1 MLKGK
6 KIPKEK
12 TVDQTLTLLSEGYD
26 FLPNRTYRENTNIVQ
41 TRLLGQ
47 KVICIS
53 GEEAARAFYDEERF
67 MRKSAVPKRI
77 QKALFGEHGVQV
89 LDDEDHKHR
98 KAMFMSFMTHESLGR
113 LETIARREWRAA
125 AQSWRNE
132 QEIVLLEEAKITL
145 CRIAC
150 EWAGVPLFEDE
161 VKDRAQ
167 QLFDMVDSIGGVG
180 VRYQRGRKAR
190 KQTEDWVADLIRQV
204 RDGRLHPSEET
215 ALYIMAHHTELDGE
229 LMDPKV
235 AAVEVIN
242 IIRPMVAI
250 SYFVVFGA
258 LALHE
263 HPSVRERLK
272 LEDGRYSKM
281 VVQEVRRYY
290 PFAPMLGARV
300 RADFL
305 WEGYT
310 FKKGT
315 LVLLDLYG
323 TNHHPGLWE
332 NPDEFDPDRFKDWK
346 KSPFQFIP
354 QGGGDYDKGHRCAGE
369 WATVKVMQIVM
380 ELLAVELDYEVCE
393 QDLTFSMVRIPTAPE
408 SGFRMKV
415 HGLRSKAMDQYAEQH
430 TKDIHN

>member
-1 MLKGK
+1 MIKARK
-6 KIPKEK
+6 MPKER
-12 TVDQTLTLLSEGYD
+12 TIDQTLTLLAEGYD
-26 FLPNRTYRENTNIVQ
+26 YLPNRTIRENVNVFQ

-67 MRKSAVPKRI
+67 IRKPAVPKRI

-89 LDDEDHKHR
+89 LDDEEHKHR
-98 KAMFMSFMTHESLGR
+98 KAMFMSVMTHENLGR
-113 LETIARREWRAA
+113 LEEISRREWRAA
-125 AQSWRNE
+125 ARGWTKE
-132 QEIVLLEEAKITL
+132 QEIVLMEEAKRTL

-150 EWAGVPLFEDE
+150 EWAGVPLYEDE
-161 VKDRAQ
+161 VKNRAQ
-167 QLFDMVDSIGGVG
+167 QLFDLVDSIGGVG
-180 VRYQRGRKAR
+180 SRYQRGRKAR
-190 KQTEDWVADLIRQV
+190 KQAEDWIAELIGQV
-204 RDGRLHPSEET
+204 RDGTLHPSENT
-215 ALYIMAHHTELDGE
+215 ALYIMAHHTELNGE
-229 LMDPKV
+229 QMKPKT

-250 SYFVVFGA
+250 AYFVVFGA

-263 HPSVRERLK
+263 HPLVRKRMK
-272 LEDGRYSKM
+272 EDDGMYSKM

-300 RADFL
+300 RNDFL
-305 WEGYT
+305 WEGYA

-323 TNHHPGLWE
+323 TNHHPDLWE
-332 NPDEFDPDRFKDWK
+332 KPDEFNPERFGNWR
-346 KSPFQFIP
+346 KSPFDFIP

-369 WATVKVMQIVM
+369 WATVKVMMVFM
-380 ELLAVELDYEVCE
+380 ELFAKELDYEVCE
-393 QDLTFSMVRIPTAPE
+393 QDLTYSMARIPTYPE

-415 HGLRSKAMDQYAEQH
+415 LSLKPKEKNQVTGQGHS
-430 TKDIHN
+430 